1 MRCGATGPT
10 SDRAP
15 SLGRPSGHVNSD
27 RSQVT
32 DMDAVSAAQLM
43 AARETEAQFWRHPS
57 FRTSICV
64 SEHRSL
70 LENANRSVSSIS

>member
-1 MRCGATGPT
+1 
-10 SDRAP
+10 
-15 SLGRPSGHVNSD
+15 
-27 RSQVT
+27 
-32 DMDAVSAAQLM
+32 MDAVSATPLL

-64 SEHRSL
+64 SERRTL